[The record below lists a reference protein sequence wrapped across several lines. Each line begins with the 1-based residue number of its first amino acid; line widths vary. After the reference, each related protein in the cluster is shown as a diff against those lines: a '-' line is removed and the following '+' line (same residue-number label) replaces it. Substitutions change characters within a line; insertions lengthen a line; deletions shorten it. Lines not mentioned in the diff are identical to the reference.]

1 MLDILLLLVLVHLSP
16 GLRHEY
22 SDEERHGAAHT
33 AEVEEEAAGAEVG
46 EDEAGAL
53 HRHPHHQEAKADGGG
68 LHHRL
73 QLGAEPLRCNT
84 LIIWEYEVFL
94 PMSIQGKL
102 TTATPQQ
109 NMKIMRSTV
118 KIQLIRVSSMWIPGY
133 ISKTTFIWNLL
144 PLSLIKTRIPRVPM
158 MSVDRL
164 LVARYIVLRPNL
176 ITHVAVVGRIT
187 YY

>member
-73 QLGAEPLRCNT
+73 QLGAEPLRWHNAMQYT
-84 LIIWEYEVFL
+84 IFNAVFTIFREDL
-94 PMSIQGKL
+94 
-102 TTATPQQ
+102 
-109 NMKIMRSTV
+109 
-118 KIQLIRVSSMWIPGY
+118 Y
-133 ISKTTFIWNLL
+133 
-144 PLSLIKTRIPRVPM
+144 
-158 MSVDRL
+158 
-164 LVARYIVLRPNL
+164 
-176 ITHVAVVGRIT
+176 
-187 YY
+187 